1 MAGIDL
7 NEEYA
12 KTSERI
18 KSLDTYNQ
26 VTQGT
31 QQILSQQQSSL
42 EQDTTS
48 TASQL
53 SQLQEQQKRF
63 QRQVTS
69 QLDKLLDLNTLLPN
83 NRVSGQ
89 TVSSTASLIKNQF
102 TEALNRI
109 KSMIPQIIVDEMLN
123 QLGCSQEQTYDP
135 NTFLGGVYI
144 PVESVDL
151 FGTLKLSPDTTVG
164 KLTYESANVKIQNA
178 PFSMNKELYTR
189 VQNENLSYS
198 DSYGQDYL
206 GTSKQYAIW
215 A

>member
-1 MAGIDL
+1 MPGLDL
-7 NEEYA
+7 NEEYS

-31 QQILSQQQSSL
+31 KQLLSQQQSSF
-42 EQDTTS
+42 EQDTTN

-102 TEALNRI
+102 TDGIACGKRLRHGMF
-109 KSMIPQIIVDEMLN
+109 KPFKQSA
-123 QLGCSQEQTYDP
+123 
-135 NTFLGGVYI
+135 
-144 PVESVDL
+144 
-151 FGTLKLSPDTTVG
+151 KLSNS
-164 KLTYESANVKIQNA
+164 KMNRLQN
-178 PFSMNKELYTR
+178 SNKHFP
-189 VQNENLSYS
+189 LSS
-198 DSYGQDYL
+198 QKEKSTL
-206 GTSKQYAIW
+206 MSI
-215 A
+215 

>member
-1 MAGIDL
+1 MPGLDL
-7 NEEYA
+7 NEEYS

-31 QQILSQQQSSL
+31 KQLLSQQQSSF
-42 EQDTTS
+42 EQDTTN
-48 TASQL
+48 TATQL

-102 TEALNRI
+102 TESLNKI
-109 KSMIPQIIVDEMLN
+109 KSMIPQIIVDEM
-123 QLGCSQEQTYDP
+123 T
-135 NTFLGGVYI
+135 
-144 PVESVDL
+144 
-151 FGTLKLSPDTTVG
+151 
-164 KLTYESANVKIQNA
+164 NA
-178 PFSMNKELYTR
+178 L
-189 VQNENLSYS
+189 
-198 DSYGQDYL
+198 
-206 GTSKQYAIW
+206 
-215 A
+215 